1 MNKLKNNNNM
11 LNCIII
17 AVLVVLDQISK
28 WLARAYLQGV
38 GEIPIINGLISF
50 VYVENRGAAY
60 GIFQGKTFAL
70 SIVSFVIMI
79 MLVYAYANSDKFFEG
94 KFTKI
99 GLVLMFAGGM
109 GNFIDRFFMDYV
121 TDFINFMFISFPVF
135 NLADIYT
142 CVGAGILIISEL
154 FFGNKKISE

>member
-1 MNKLKNNNNM
+1 MNKLKNNSNM
-11 LNCIII
+11 VNCVIVI
-17 AVLVVLDQISK
+17 VLVVLDQITK
-28 WLARAYLQGV
+28 LLARMYLQGN

-60 GIFQGKTFAL
+60 GIFQGRTFLL
-70 SIVSFVIMI
+70 SIVSIIIMV
-79 MLVYAYANSDKFFEG
+79 MLVYAYVNSDKFFEG

-109 GNFIDRFFMDYV
+109 GNFIDRFFMEYV
-121 TDFINFMFISFPVF
+121 TDFINFMFIDFPVF

-142 CVGAGILIISEL
+142 CVGAGVLIISEL
-154 FFGNKKISE
+154 FFGNKKTNE

>member
-1 MNKLKNNNNM
+1 MNKLKSNNNM
-11 LNCIII
+11 TNCILIF
-17 AVLVVLDQISK
+17 VLVVLDQITK
-28 WLARAYLQGV
+28 WLARTYLQGSS
-38 GEIPIINGLISF
+38 EIPIINGLVSF

-60 GIFQGKTFAL
+60 GIFQGRTFAL
-70 SIVSFVIMI
+70 SIVSLVIMI
-79 MLVYAYANSDKFFEG
+79 MLIYAYINSDKFFEG

-99 GLVLMFAGGM
+99 GIVLMFAGGM

-142 CVGAGILIISEL
+142 CAGAFVLIVSEL
-154 FFGNKKISE
+154 FFGNKKTNE

>member
-1 MNKLKNNNNM
+1 MNKLKNNSNM
-11 LNCIII
+11 VNCVIVI
-17 AVLVVLDQISK
+17 VLVVLDQITK
-28 WLARAYLQGV
+28 LLARMYLKGN

-60 GIFQGKTFAL
+60 GIFQGRTFLL
-70 SIVSFVIMI
+70 SIVSIIIMV
-79 MLVYAYANSDKFFEG
+79 MLVYAYVNSDKFFEG

-109 GNFIDRFFMDYV
+109 GNFIDRFFMEYV
-121 TDFINFMFISFPVF
+121 TDFINFMFIDFPVF

-142 CVGAGILIISEL
+142 CVGAGVLIISEL
-154 FFGNKKISE
+154 FFGNKKTNE